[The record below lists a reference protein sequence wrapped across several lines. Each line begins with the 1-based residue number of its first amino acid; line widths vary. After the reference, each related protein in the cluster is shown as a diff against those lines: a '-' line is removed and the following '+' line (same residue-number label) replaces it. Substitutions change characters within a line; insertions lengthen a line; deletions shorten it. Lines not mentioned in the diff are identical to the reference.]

1 MTKDLRSWCAA
12 LLLLGA
18 CGDPPRTAPVKTD
31 RAGTPAPAKAPE
43 ADLAERYLAAK
54 ERIAA
59 LLPTDTEGPKRILA
73 EIGPGLRETAEKAA
87 DLPLR
92 ANASLLLGSLH
103 ERAGDRRSAIS
114 FYRQAAALLK
124 DEVEPHR
131 VLALALAADGKH
143 LEAIPEQEIVVRDDP
158 DDLEAWLLLGEL
170 NIKAK
175 REEDAGKAYAAYEAR
190 RKGLIDGL
198 TLQNKDGT
206 WILPVE
212 QRAACARALI
222 PARENGTALALL
234 YSLGREPDPAVR
246 LALAEAMG
254 TQRLAAYK
262 QPLTDKLA
270 GETDPEAKAAMVWAL
285 QEIERDPLDARP
297 GPAPVTPGA
306 GTDKAPE
313 AGSKEQ
319 GAGDSAAPGEKAPAD
334 GEAPAEGKAG
344 GEGAGAGPAAP
355 RAPG

>member
-1 MTKDLRSWCAA
+1 M

-59 LLPTDTEGPKRILA
+59 LLPTDAEGPKRIL
-73 EIGPGLRETAEKAA
+73 EELGPGLREAAEKAP
-87 DLPLR
+87 DPPLR
-92 ANASLLLGSLH
+92 ANASLLLGTLY
-103 ERAGDRRSAIS
+103 ERTGDRRSAIS

-124 DEVEPHR
+124 GEVEPHR

-143 LEAIPEQEIVVRDDP
+143 VEAIPEQEIVVRDDP

-170 NIKAK
+170 NIKAG

-234 YSLGREPDPAVR
+234 YSLSREPDPSVR

-262 QPLTDKLA
+262 QPLTEKLA
-270 GETDPEAKAAMVWAL
+270 GESDPEAKAAMVWAL

-297 GPAPVTPGA
+297 GPAPAAPEA
-306 GTDKAPE
+306 ADKAPE
-313 AGSKEQ
+313 AGAKEQ
-319 GAGDSAAPGEKAPAD
+319 VAGDSAAPEGKAPA
-334 GEAPAEGKAG
+334 AGKAGG